1 MSNTYW
7 LNGKYVQKEDAYL
20 SPLTHTLHYG
30 LGAFEGVRSYEAKN
44 GEVNIFRLKEHT
56 ERLFESAKIINV
68 PIEFS
73 FDEVMAA
80 QLGVISKSRLKDAYI
95 RPLIFDF
102 VIKLFGNCRV
112 NEETITSMPFSN
124 VSAPNT
130 DGHSQHETIK
140 CDFIPSISSP
150 SFSSFR

>member
-1 MSNTYW
+1 MVKRKICTKRGR
-7 LNGKYVQKEDAYL
+7 LLK
-20 SPLTHTLHYG
+20 PLTHTLHYG

-80 QLGVISKSRLKDAYI
+80 QLGVISKSGLKDAYI
-95 RPLIFDF
+95 RPLIYLNDEKLGLDIEDEVALNGF
-102 VIKLFGNCRV
+102 VLGVAISIWSRNNGERHRCNGFLIHT
-112 NEETITSMPFSN
+112 TIS
-124 VSAPNT
+124 
-130 DGHSQHETIK
+130 K
-140 CDFIPSISSP
+140 
-150 SFSSFR
+150 

>member
-56 ERLFESAKIINV
+56 ERLLN
-68 PIEFS
+68 P
-73 FDEVMAA
+73 
-80 QLGVISKSRLKDAYI
+80 QKS
-95 RPLIFDF
+95 
-102 VIKLFGNCRV
+102 
-112 NEETITSMPFSN
+112 
-124 VSAPNT
+124 
-130 DGHSQHETIK
+130 
-140 CDFIPSISSP
+140 
-150 SFSSFR
+150 

>member
-1 MSNTYW
+1 MVKTIILRTMSNTYW

-73 FDEVMAA
+73 FDEVMDA
-80 QLGVISKSRLKDAYI
+80 QLGVCLLY
-95 RPLIFDF
+95 
-102 VIKLFGNCRV
+102 
-112 NEETITSMPFSN
+112 T
-124 VSAPNT
+124 
-130 DGHSQHETIK
+130 
-140 CDFIPSISSP
+140 SP
-150 SFSSFR
+150 SPRD